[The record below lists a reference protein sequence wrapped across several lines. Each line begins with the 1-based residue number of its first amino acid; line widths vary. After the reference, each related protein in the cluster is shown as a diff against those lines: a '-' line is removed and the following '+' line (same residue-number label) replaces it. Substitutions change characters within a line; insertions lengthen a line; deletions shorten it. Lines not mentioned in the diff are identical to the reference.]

1 MDKQARYI
9 PDLLQSAISVA
20 SENSINTFTTPY
32 DSPQL
37 ILLTSD
43 DPNHH
48 HAMKKYETYH
58 VSMERGYWSRKCDE
72 IICYKKL
79 GSIAPHAL
87 IKTRNFITVVV
98 FQYWFRDQDCL
109 HRTSTLYSHLFSVES
124 AEIKRFFY
132 TKNTL
137 SRVVIFSF
145 SKFWST
151 SWKQFF
157 FLVDLEN

>member
-1 MDKQARYI
+1 MPWQSKREKKYSTRQYNNRTVYDCFNNTFPSYCAIPDLNLPPITIYDRPLMDKQARYI

-58 VSMERGYWSRKCDE
+58 VSMERGY
-72 IICYKKL
+72 
-79 GSIAPHAL
+79 
-87 IKTRNFITVVV
+87 
-98 FQYWFRDQDCL
+98 
-109 HRTSTLYSHLFSVES
+109 
-124 AEIKRFFY
+124 
-132 TKNTL
+132 
-137 SRVVIFSF
+137 
-145 SKFWST
+145 
-151 SWKQFF
+151 
-157 FLVDLEN
+157 